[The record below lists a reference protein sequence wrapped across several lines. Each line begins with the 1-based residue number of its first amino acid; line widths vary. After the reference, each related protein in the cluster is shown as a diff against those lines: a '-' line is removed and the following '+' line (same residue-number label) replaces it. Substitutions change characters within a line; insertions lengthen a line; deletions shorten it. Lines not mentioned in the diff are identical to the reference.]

1 MSHLLPCRKR
11 SAVMAS
17 TVFQHANK
25 FYTALDERA
34 NDEIWEN
41 GATVRVFRG
50 RVTIIFRS
58 LEISQS
64 YYGRVKTGLVET
76 GCISF
81 AQVGSRG
88 KTSAIILHHP
98 PLADEFAVRENRP
111 LTKNVEAAM
120 LTQRMD
126 GIENRLGGMNV
137 VEALANVESRLR
149 DLDSRVRQQDQ
160 EIITLKQQR
169 R

>member
-1 MSHLLPCRKR
+1 
-11 SAVMAS
+11 MAS
-17 TVFQHANK
+17 TVFHHAHK

-34 NDEIWEN
+34 KDELWDN
-41 GATVRVFRG
+41 GAQVRVFRG
-50 RVTIIFRS
+50 KVTIIFRS

-64 YYGRVKTGLVET
+64 YYGRVKTGLTES

-88 KTSAIILHHP
+88 KPSAIILHHP
-98 PLADEFAVRENRP
+98 PLAEEFALREGRP
-111 LTKNVEAAM
+111 LTKTVEAAM
-120 LTQRMD
+120 LSQRME

>member
-1 MSHLLPCRKR
+1 
-11 SAVMAS
+11 MAS
-17 TVFQHANK
+17 TVFHHAHK

-34 NDEIWEN
+34 TDEVWEN
-41 GATVRVFRG
+41 GAKVRVFRG
-50 RVTIIFRS
+50 KVTIIFRS

-64 YYGRVKTGLVET
+64 YYGRVKTALTES

-88 KTSAIILHHP
+88 TPSTILLHHP
-98 PLADEFAVRENRP
+98 PSSEEFALREERP

-120 LTQRMD
+120 LSQRMD
-126 GIENRLGGMNV
+126 GIENRLGGLNV
-137 VEALANVESRLR
+137 VEAFANVEGRLR
-149 DLDSRVRQQDQ
+149 DLDSRLRQQDQ
-160 EIITLKQQR
+160 EIIKLKQQR

>member
-1 MSHLLPCRKR
+1 
-11 SAVMAS
+11 MAS
-17 TVFQHANK
+17 TVFQHAHT
-25 FYTALDERA
+25 FYTAMDERA
-34 NDEIWEN
+34 NDEIWDN
-41 GATVRVFRG
+41 GAEVRVFRG
-50 RVTIIFRS
+50 KVTIVFRS

-64 YYGRVKTGLVET
+64 YYGRVKTALIES

-88 KTSAIILHHP
+88 NPSTILLHHP
-98 PLADEFAVRENRP
+98 PSSDEFSLREDRP

-120 LTQRMD
+120 LSQRMD

-149 DLDSRVRQQDQ
+149 DLDSRVRQQD
-160 EIITLKQQR
+160 EELITLKQQR